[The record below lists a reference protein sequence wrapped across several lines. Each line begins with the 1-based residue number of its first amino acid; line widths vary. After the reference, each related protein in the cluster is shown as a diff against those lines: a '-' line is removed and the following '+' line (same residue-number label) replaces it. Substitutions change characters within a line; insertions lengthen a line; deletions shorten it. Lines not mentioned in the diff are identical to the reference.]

1 MEGIEMDFY
10 AAWIFLV
17 EHRIFK
23 DDFEYDR
30 LWMHVT
36 KVNPITDEIDDD
48 ETKNTKTEV

>member
-23 DDFEYDR
+23 DD
-30 LWMHVT
+30 LSM
-36 KVNPITDEIDDD
+36 IDFGCMLQ
-48 ETKNTKTEV
+48 K